1 MKENKKKKQQPSPSK
16 KSSHN
21 TLDWVEQQLREVEAF
36 DMGIQINTKDR
47 LSS

>member
-1 MKENKKKKQQPSPSK
+1 MKEKKQQPTISK

-36 DMGIQINTKDR
+36 DMGISINTKDK